1 MDIGTLASIIAAIT
15 GIFAA
20 IIGFITLCYTIYH
33 SKGNVRRRIEQKQ
46 KKINELEFLFSKKY
60 GLNASMSQHYPTLK
74 KKEKLENDI
83 NELEKEL

>member
-33 SKGNVRRRIEQKQ
+33 SKGNIRKRIER
-46 KKINELEFLFSKKY
+46 KKRKIYELENQFTKKH
-60 GLNASMSQHYPTLK
+60 GIDANMSQHYPTQRK
-74 KKEKLENDI
+74 IEKLENDI